1 MIETIYEWFLTIILT
16 PICVFAFLTYF
27 GVIVDRQVY
36 LISALYGK
44 INPMEVTYPD
54 GLTVEDALAILNISK
69 KQLKRLVERGRI
81 RTYLRNDILHLFT
94 EDVKKY
100 EPEPYDPK
108 YAINDPFDFI
118 EEENAIAQRG

>member
-108 YAINDPFDFI
+108 YAINDPFDFM
-118 EEENAIAQRG
+118 EEDNATANRG

>member
-16 PICVFAFLTYF
+16 PICVFVFLTYF

-108 YAINDPFDFI
+108 YAINDPFDFM
-118 EEENAIAQRG
+118 EEDNATANRG